1 MSTETVPPPAPQ
13 QPPAPQ
19 PEHALAA
26 SEDAEMTFTEHLAE
40 LRTRLLIAIATVAVI
55 SLIAFP
61 LMPFLL
67 KLLEH
72 YFIPGI
78 QLHVFSPAEVIR
90 VYIKLSFLA
99 GVVVGFPVVLYEAY
113 AFVAP
118 ALDKRLRKRVIWY
131 AIPSLLMSVLGIAF
145 CGLVVIPIV
154 MRALLGLTQS
164 SGLEGTYQLDPTI
177 GFIVVLLGIFAIM
190 FQLPIV
196 LSMLASVGIVNAKML
211 SEKWRHATLI
221 IVILAGIAAPDGNPL
236 TMALLAAPLIALY
249 LVSIIVVRITQPKVA
264 AAPSPA

>member
-1 MSTETVPPPAPQ
+1 MSTETVPPTAPQ
-13 QPPAPQ
+13 DPPQ
-19 PEHALAA
+19 PKRVRSSNDE
-26 SEDAEMTFTEHLAE
+26 AEMTFTEHLAE
-40 LRTRLLIAIATVAVI
+40 LRTRLLISLATVAIV

-61 LMPFLL
+61 LMPYLL
-67 KLLEH
+67 KMLEH

-99 GVVVGFPVVLYEAY
+99 GVVVGFPVILYEAY

-118 ALDKRLRKRVIWY
+118 ALDRRLRARVVWY

-145 CGLVVIPIV
+145 CGLVVLPIV

-177 GFIVVLLGIFAIM
+177 GFIVILLGIFAIM

-196 LSMLASVGIVNAKML
+196 LSLLASVGIVNSKLLAD
-211 SEKWRHATLI
+211 KWRHATLI

-236 TMALLAAPLIALY
+236 TMALLAAPLIGLY
-249 LVSIIVVRITQPKVA
+249 LLSIIVVRITQPKVA
-264 AAPSPA
+264 PAPSPA

>member
-1 MSTETVPPPAPQ
+1 MPTETVPPPATDKPK
-13 QPPAPQ
+13 
-19 PEHALAA
+19 LR
-26 SEDAEMTFTEHLAE
+26 SFSDDAEMTFTEHLAE
-40 LRTRLLIAIATVAVI
+40 LRTRLLISIAAVGI
-55 SLIAFP
+55 VSLVAFP
-61 LMPFLL
+61 LMPQLL

-72 YFIPGI
+72 FFIPGI

-99 GVVVGFPVVLYEAY
+99 GVIVGFPIVLYEAY

-118 ALDKRLRKRVIWY
+118 ALDKRLRSRVVWY
-131 AIPSLLMSVLGIAF
+131 AIPSLFMSLLGITF
-145 CGLVVIPIV
+145 CGLVVLPVV

-177 GFIVVLLGIFAIM
+177 GFIVILLGIFAIM

-196 LSMLASVGIVNAKML
+196 LALLGSVGLVNAKLL
-211 SEKWRHATLI
+211 SDKWRHATLI

-236 TMALLAAPLIALY
+236 TMALLALPLIALY
-249 LVSIIVVRITQPKVA
+249 MVSIVVVRITQPKV
-264 AAPSPA
+264 

>member
-1 MSTETVPPPAPQ
+1 MPTETAPPPAPQ
-13 QPPAPQ
+13 QSRARPF
-19 PEHALAA
+19 
-26 SEDAEMTFTEHLAE
+26 SDDAEMTFTEHLAE
-40 LRTRLLIAIATVAVI
+40 LRTRLIISIATVAVV
-55 SLIAFP
+55 SLVAFP
-61 LMPFLL
+61 LMPQLL

-99 GVVVGFPVVLYEAY
+99 GVVVGFPVILYEAY

-118 ALDKRLRKRVIWY
+118 AIDKRLRGRVVWY
-131 AIPSLLMSVLGIAF
+131 AIPSFFMSLLGIAF
-145 CGLVVIPIV
+145 CGLVVLPIV

-177 GFIVVLLGIFAIM
+177 GFIVLLLGIFAIM

-196 LSMLASVGIVNAKML
+196 LSLLASVGIVNSKLL
-211 SEKWRHATLI
+211 SDKWRHATLI

-236 TMALLAAPLIALY
+236 TMGLLALPLIALY
-249 LVSIIVVRITQPKVA
+249 LLSIVVVRITQPKVIA
-264 AAPSPA
+264 DQSTA

>member
-13 QPPAPQ
+13 QPRVRP
-19 PEHALAA
+19 
-26 SEDAEMTFTEHLAE
+26 SGDDAEMTFTEHLAE
-40 LRTRLLIAIATVAVI
+40 LRTRLLISIATVALV
-55 SLIAFP
+55 SLVAFP
-61 LMPFLL
+61 LMPTLL

-99 GVVVGFPVVLYEAY
+99 GIVVGFPVILYETY

-118 ALDKRLRKRVIWY
+118 ALDKRLRGRVVWY
-131 AIPSLLMSVLGIAF
+131 AIPSLVMSTLGIAF
-145 CGLVVIPIV
+145 CGLVVLPVV

-177 GFIVVLLGIFAIM
+177 GFIVLLLGIFAIM

-196 LSMLASVGIVNAKML
+196 LSLLASVGIVNAKLL
-211 SEKWRHATLI
+211 SDKWRHATLI

-236 TMALLAAPLIALY
+236 TMGLLALPLIALY
-249 LVSIIVVRITQPKVA
+249 MLSIVVVRITQPKVISAQSA
-264 AAPSPA
+264 A